1 MIGNLPEKYSAADK
15 DSIINEVNASI
26 STLYRGIAILQPKVQ
41 EQLKVSQAERARLA
55 ELTDSE
61 RSKITILNSNAALLD
76 CGFGVGLLIV
86 SGGKKEDQV
95 VDELDKNMAK
105 LIGLEESIRARALG
119 IPKKDP
125 KSGLTDPRCE
135 IPNWSKTIG
144 AQLPSWGDP
153 AQRKNLVSLIVSQV
167 KSNTQ
172 SISQFKK
179 SIAANAP
186 VTRGACAELAS
197 TLLHTNFLFGVFSAL
212 AYARQADFK
221 DMESY
226 EVKGTKYTTLAFMKL
241 IEGLFEK
248 NRVDDVI
255 ATAIS
260 KVK

>member
-1 MIGNLPEKYSAADK
+1 MIGNLPEKYSSSDK
-15 DSIINEVNASI
+15 DAILAEVNSSI
-26 STLYRGIAILQPKVQ
+26 SSLYRGIAILNPKVQ
-41 EQLKVSQAERARLA
+41 EQLKVPQAERARLA
-55 ELTDSE
+55 ELTESE
-61 RSKITILNSNAALLD
+61 KSKITILNSNAALLD
-76 CGFGVGLLIV
+76 CGFGVGLLVV
-86 SGGKKEDQV
+86 SGGKKEDPV

-105 LIGLEESIRARALG
+105 LVGLEESIRARALG

-153 AQRKNLVSLIVSQV
+153 SQRKNLVSMIVSQV

-172 SISQFKK
+172 AISQFKK
-179 SIAANAP
+179 AIAASAP
-186 VTRGACAELAS
+186 VTRGTCTEIVS

-212 AYARQADFK
+212 AYAKPSDFK

-226 EVKGTKYTTLAFMKL
+226 EVKGTTYTTLAFMKL
-241 IEGLFEK
+241 IESLFEK

-260 KVK
+260 KS